1 MPYTLITGQFHI
13 HYPDIPRQGPEPDGD
28 TLKFEPDNPA
38 LVDDLGRAVGVT
50 PDFNGRNM
58 INLRFEGIDALEL
71 HFSEMHQQQR
81 WSEAAR
87 DAMLRMAGFRQ
98 VRFFADLP
106 HKVEAVQNHP
116 RPGYILT
123 RTLDTY
129 GRIICFVFSGQPNDA
144 DGARIWL
151 EGPQLGRSM
160 NAKLMA
166 AGLVYPAF
174 YTTLPA
180 ELREHLAVRAIRAW
194 NQSRGL
200 WPDDTANKFWL
211 HEIPDLAT
219 LETLAI
225 WPKLF
230 RRLAKYFAAG
240 NHGLAGFDAWL
251 RADPTNRDDRLLL
264 PNADI
269 VNMHN
274 VVETQGNYIR
284 MTEWPEDIVILPD
297 NA

>member
-28 TLKFEPDNPA
+28 TLKFEPDNRA
-38 LVDDLGRAVGVT
+38 LVDALGQAVGVT
-50 PDFNGRNM
+50 PDFNGRGM

-71 HFSEMHQQQR
+71 HFSEMHQHQG

-87 DAMLRMAGFRQ
+87 DAVLRMAGFRQ
-98 VRFFADLP
+98 VRFYADLP
-106 HKVEAVQNHP
+106 HKVQSVQNHP

-129 GRIICFVFSGQPNDA
+129 GRIICFVFAGPANDP
-144 DGARIWL
+144 DGTSVWL
-151 EGPQLGRSM
+151 EGPQLNRSM
-160 NAKLMA
+160 NARLMA

-174 YTTLPA
+174 YTSLPA
-180 ELREHLAVRAIRAW
+180 ELRDHLAARAVRAW
-194 NQSRGL
+194 NQGQGL
-200 WPDDTANKFWL
+200 WPDDTANKIWL
-211 HEIPDLAT
+211 QQIPNLAT
-219 LETLAI
+219 LEPLAL

-230 RRLAKYFAAG
+230 RRLSKYFAAG
-240 NHGLAGFDAWL
+240 NNGLAGFDAWL
-251 RADPTNRDDRLLL
+251 RADPTNRDDRILLS
-264 PNADI
+264 NGDI